1 MTTAYCTFCGAAV
14 SLGSGACPGCGQRVG
29 GLDQLDPSGGEQ
41 WGLWSVGGGLAALV
55 LTTILIT
62 TVAFWLLLPACDAT
76 GGPPADCRDK
86 PFGIEMSLPAVTLI
100 STIVLGIAQVTLV
113 WMLAFRRFRPSPRL
127 LGFTRPQRSRWQTG
141 GAVLVAIFAS
151 VGFAHLYGL
160 TTTALGWDFL
170 TPPELEPDLVLP
182 GALAALSFVA
192 LAIWTPLVE
201 EAFFRG
207 FVFRGLVNRWGSVAG
222 LVLSAAVFTG
232 MHFSLP
238 VLLPI
243 FVTGL
248 LLGGLYWYTRSLWPS
263 IIMHGLQNGL
273 AVLLAINLA

>member
-1 MTTAYCTFCGAAV
+1 MTAAYCTFCGAAV
-14 SLGSGACPGCGQRVG
+14 LLGSGACPDCGQRIG
-29 GLDQLDPSGGEQ
+29 GLDEPAPSDGEQ

-55 LTTILIT
+55 LTSILIAA
-62 TVAFWLLLPACDAT
+62 VAFWMLLPACDAS
-76 GGPPADCRDK
+76 GGPPAECRDK
-86 PFGIEMSLPAVTLI
+86 SYGIEMSMPAVTLI

-113 WMLAFRRFRPSPRL
+113 WMLGFRRMRPSPRL
-127 LGFTRPQRSRWQTG
+127 LGFTRPQRSRWLTG
-141 GAVLVAIFAS
+141 GAVLAAICAS

-207 FVFRGLVNRWGSVAG
+207 FVLRGLVNRWGSAAG

-263 IIMHGLQNGL
+263 IIVHGLQNGL